1 MLWRQFTLQSSRN
14 RNPSKAKALKSRVM
28 ILIKALITLSF
39 LNQWSPLAFKLL
51 ISATPLKSS
60 IKWFVSPPNSSNHSL
75 ILLLLLLTIM
85 LKSYIYFFKKNWIE
99 ARLEACWRGDTGRL
113 WWEREGSGVQE
124 VCSMQSV
131 SGFYF

>member
-51 ISATPLKSS
+51 ISVTPLKSS
-60 IKWFVSPPNSSNHSL
+60 IKWFVSPPNNSNHSL
-75 ILLLLLLTIM
+75 NYSSSSSFNYHA
-85 LKSYIYFFKKNWIE
+85 KKFYIYFKKK
-99 ARLEACWRGDTGRL
+99 LD
-113 WWEREGSGVQE
+113 
-124 VCSMQSV
+124 
-131 SGFYF
+131 

>member
-51 ISATPLKSS
+51 ISVTPLKSS

-75 ILLLLLLTIM
+75 NSSSSSFNYHA
-85 LKSYIYFFKKNWIE
+85 KKFYIYFKKK
-99 ARLEACWRGDTGRL
+99 LD
-113 WWEREGSGVQE
+113 
-124 VCSMQSV
+124 
-131 SGFYF
+131 